1 MTEIVFRPIAEAPAG
16 TVAGPT
22 NDWSRAHLEQPVTRM
37 GAVAMAVAVATVSSW
52 LVGAGGWAPPA
63 GSAYAMIAP
72 DPTPASTATPT
83 PTATAT
89 ATAAPTTA
97 APRTS
102 CATVRRPFTL
112 RTISIPGITRRAGIV
127 TPPRVG
133 LVPGAPPLTTAGKE
147 LFAWDK
153 QSGVRPGD
161 RSGNVR
167 LNAHVWPD
175 GSAVGNRMLAGLHR
189 GDRIVVY
196 GTHLRLCYRVTERVQ
211 VLPSRGL
218 FRYYRTDGRPQ
229 LAIVVCSGRRLGP
242 GEWEKRTVWF
252 ARPKA

>member
-1 MTEIVFRPIAEAPAG
+1 M
-16 TVAGPT
+16 
-22 NDWSRAHLEQPVTRM
+22 TRM
-37 GAVAMAVAVATVSSW
+37 GAVALIVALATVGSW
-52 LVGAGGWAPPA
+52 VVGAGGWAPQHA
-63 GSAYAMIAP
+63 GRAYAMIAP
-72 DPTPASTATPT
+72 EPAQPTTAT

-89 ATAAPTTA
+89 ATAAPTAT

-102 CATVRRPFTL
+102 CATVRRPFTP

-133 LVPGAPPLTTAGKE
+133 RVPGAPPLTRAGKE

-153 QSGVRPGD
+153 LSGIRPGD
-161 RSGNVR
+161 PAGNVR
-167 LNAHVWPD
+167 LNAHIWPD

-196 GTHLRLCYRVTERVQ
+196 GTHRRLCYRVTDRVQ
-211 VLPSRGL
+211 VLASRGL
-218 FRYYRTDGRPQ
+218 PRYYRRGGRPQ

-242 GEWEKRTVWF
+242 GVWEERTVWF